1 MIILEVKFK
10 TFLNSDAFKGMAIK
24 APLPPPP
31 RPEDRDQA
39 KEVKHMTEEEIQK
52 EAEMFEELPGP
63 NTIPE

>member
-1 MIILEVKFK
+1 
-10 TFLNSDAFKGMAIK
+10 MAIK

-39 KEVKHMTEEEIQK
+39 KEVKHMTDEEIQK

-63 NTIPE
+63 EE

>member
-24 APLPPPP
+24 APAPCAP

-39 KEVKHMTEEEIQK
+39 KEVKELTEEEIK
-52 EAEMFEELPGP
+52 DEMFEELPGP
-63 NTIPE
+63 EE

>member
-1 MIILEVKFK
+1 
-10 TFLNSDAFKGMAIK
+10 MAIK
-24 APLPPPP
+24 APAPCAP

-39 KEVKHMTEEEIQK
+39 KEVKHMTDEEIQK